1 MPAIGHRP
9 QGKTYTNSLLSNM
22 YYEQVIATKL
32 RSHTLKLVNVAVLAF
47 SAYHWENAKSG
58 LSMHFPQRI
67 QLATVLQGT
76 LCWVKQPGYS

>member
-9 QGKTYTNSLLSNM
+9 QGKTYTDSLLSNM

-47 SAYHWENAKSG
+47 SAYH
-58 LSMHFPQRI
+58 
-67 QLATVLQGT
+67 
-76 LCWVKQPGYS
+76 